1 MGFCKLQRK
10 KIGNFHDESETQ
22 KQWYITYE
30 LSSFFLNL
38 SSEEREENREM
49 EKIKGKNN
57 SHHS

>member
-22 KQWYITYE
+22 KHCYITYE

-38 SSEEREENREM
+38 STGERGQNRKR

-57 SHHS
+57 NYHS